1 MSLSA
6 TANDQHAISN
16 IRPPTENIRPPT
28 DNIRPPTSMSLIK
41 SLKLPSW
48 PLSLHSY
55 GSKVFV
61 GLATDE
67 DDAGQNAKILLTN
80 TSLSN
85 KQTFVNVN
93 SNVTSVQAYNDELYV
108 WFAHEDLIN
117 VYDLTGK
124 LLRSWKHSCLSK
136 YYNKL
141 RVVSEKVVVSSAQD
155 EALTVYN
162 LQGQLLKQIKCPGIC
177 GNCCDY
183 KAMAVCGNDS
193 VIVSDANTST
203 ISRVNI
209 DSGEVM
215 WTSKHVKVP
224 QGVVCYKNRY
234 VLVTNCNTNTWIWIL
249 DADTG

>member
-1 MSLSA
+1 
-6 TANDQHAISN
+6 
-16 IRPPTENIRPPT
+16 
-28 DNIRPPTSMSLIK
+28 MSLIK
-41 SLKLPSW
+41 SLKLPGW
-48 PLSLHSY
+48 PFSLHSY

-67 DDAGQNAKILLTN
+67 DDDGQNTHILLTN

-93 SNVTSVQAYNDELYV
+93 SNVTSIQAYNDELYV

-141 RVVSEKVVVSSAQD
+141 RVESEKVIVSSTQD
-155 EALTVYN
+155 EALTIYN
-162 LQGQLLKQIKCPGIC
+162 SQGQLLKQIKCGS
-177 GNCCDY
+177 CCDY
-183 KAMAVCGNDS
+183 KAMAVCGDDS
-193 VIVSDANTST
+193 VIVSDANIST
-203 ISRVNI
+203 ISRVSIN
-209 DSGEVM
+209 SGEVM

-234 VLVTNCNTNTWIWIL
+234 VLATNRNIDTRIWIL
-249 DADTG
+249 DAHTGMIILTYTWNLIWQPGSKWLNSRNEILVNLNFIHINYN